1 MGVLPV
7 LLKNGAPVDLNTLD
21 SAKRVF
27 GEENMFSTTIKNMER
42 LKRYDVSGVTFDD
55 QFDQKVQRVYKQVT
69 DEVLY
74 RIHAE

>member
-1 MGVLPV
+1 MELC
-7 LLKNGAPVDLNTLD
+7 NFLD
-21 SAKRVF
+21 
-27 GEENMFSTTIKNMER
+27 ENIFDITIKNMER
-42 LKRYDVSGVTFDD
+42 LKRSDVSGVTFDD

>member
-1 MGVLPV
+1 
-7 LLKNGAPVDLNTLD
+7 
-21 SAKRVF
+21 
-27 GEENMFSTTIKNMER
+27 MFSTTIKNMER